1 LNFSGLDKNLAEFKS
16 KKKAAMQKMA

>member
-1 LNFSGLDKNLAEFKS
+1 LNFRRQDKNLAEFKS